1 MLDISIMV
9 RTTLNLDPGVLREL
23 KRRAKK
29 KNRPLGDIASEE
41 LARAF
46 SGPSDAAAWPPPG
59 WVVKEMGPCPVD
71 LSDARSLWEFLD
83 RETYDL
89 SP

>member
-1 MLDISIMV
+1 MV
-9 RTTLNLDPGVLREL
+9 RTTLNLDPAVLGEL

-29 KNRPLGDIASEE
+29 QNRPLGDVASQE

-46 SGPSDAAAWPPPG
+46 SEASATAVWPPPG
-59 WVVKEMGPCPVD
+59 WVSKDMGPCAVD
-71 LSDARSLWEFLD
+71 LSDTEALWEFLD

-89 SP
+89 TP